1 MWDYILA
8 LLFGAAVGAAV
19 GCAVIKIFDIIDQRS
34 IQKAAKEKF
43 KQAFKA
49 IIKEK
54 KMNAV
59 KVGIFDIYDDEI
71 ESDLEIE
78 SEQGVSSD
86 LYVGQEI
93 RL

>member
-1 MWDYILA
+1 MWDYIIA

-43 KQAFKA
+43 KQAIKA

-54 KMNAV
+54 MKNAV
-59 KVGIFDIYDDEI
+59 KVGIYGPEDNEI
-71 ESDLEIE
+71 ESDYTIE
-78 SEQGVSSD
+78 SDKGVASN
-86 LYVGQEI
+86 LFVGQVI

>member
-1 MWDYILA
+1 MWDYLLEIL
-8 LLFGAAVGAAV
+8 LGAAAGVAIGYATYKIVG
-19 GCAVIKIFDIIDQRS
+19 VINRRRIEQ
-34 IQKAAKEKF
+34 AAKEKF

-54 KMNAV
+54 KKNAV
-59 KVGIFDIYDDEI
+59 KVGIFDIYDNEI
-71 ESDLEIE
+71 ESDFKIE

-86 LYVGQEI
+86 LYVGQVI